1 MGAVLLAALLAARLD
16 AAVETGG
23 HVGSQ
28 TAGARDLAELQ
39 PSLTGILEQPALRL
53 QGRYAPRFLWSADR
67 HLGLRHEGLFAGNW
81 QQSRNLQWT
90 ASENFR
96 YGRNDFIQ
104 DAGATR
110 PFDFVET
117 LVPVIADD
125 LSTDTE
131 LGFGLVASRTVGLSA
146 SVGYLTYGGRSAAS
160 QRVLPFQHGPQLW
173 FGLDQD
179 LTRNDRLSTE
189 MYASQSFASGNRQN
203 SLLKLSESWQSQL
216 GPTTRGKLSVGA
228 SAWRKW
234 RPVEGAS
241 AGWFPV
247 ASAALERDVLQRRQ
261 RFDFKV
267 LASVGPHMN
276 PLTAELLERAELGVS
291 ARWIRQDKLSIRGR
305 AAAARELAASGSRLA
320 QGTLDV
326 SYQPKP
332 EISISVGAGAFWQ
345 QVPSLPD
352 APNLRW
358 LAFTSL
364 TFGARNLM

>member
-1 MGAVLLAALLAARLD
+1 
-16 AAVETGG
+16 
-23 HVGSQ
+23 
-28 TAGARDLAELQ
+28 
-39 PSLTGILEQPALRL
+39 
-53 QGRYAPRFLWSADR
+53 LWSAGQS
-67 HLGLRHEGLFAGNW
+67 LGLRHEGLFAGSW

-90 ASENFR
+90 VSENFR

-104 DAGATR
+104 NAGAAR
-110 PFDFVET
+110 PLDFVET
-117 LVPVIADD
+117 MVPVIADD

-189 MYASQSFASGNRQN
+189 MYASQSFASGGRQN

-216 GPTTRGKLSVGA
+216 GPTTRSKLSLGA

-234 RPVEGAS
+234 RSVEGAS

-247 ASAALERDVLQRRQ
+247 ASAALERDLPQRRN
-261 RFDFKV
+261 RLELKA
-267 LASVGPHMN
+267 LASVGPYMN

-291 ARWIRQDKLSIRGR
+291 ARWTRQDRLSIRGR
-305 AAAARELAASGSRLA
+305 AAAARELAGSGSRLV
-320 QGTLDV
+320 QGTLDI
-326 SYQPKP
+326 SYQPSS
-332 EISISVGAGAFWQ
+332 EVTVSFGAGGFWQ

-352 APNLRW
+352 APTFRW
-358 LAFTSL
+358 LAFTAL
-364 TFGARNLM
+364 TFGAHNLM